1 LETTDGCAGD
11 KPAVP
16 RPPGGGGIE
25 QNLRKGDHA
34 NSIIVQRTNLFSEM
48 TGASEIPLKTASA
61 RSRELSEQRAT
72 SPNES
77 T

>member
-1 LETTDGCAGD
+1 MDAQETSLQCLDLPEA
-11 KPAVP
+11 
-16 RPPGGGGIE
+16 GGIE